1 MDNLLDI
8 YFFFNLIY
16 SNVQVLCYN
25 KQSLINFYLE
35 AIFIIT
41 GIITEY
47 NPFHKG
53 HKYHLENAIKDTNA
67 SHIVCVMS
75 GNFMQRGIPAIV
87 DKWKRTE
94 MALKN
99 GVDLVLELPLVYS
112 VSSAERFSFGSVSL
126 LNSLGIVDN
135 LYFGSEEGRIEPLKK
150 IADVLSEEPENFK
163 ELLKHHINSGLPFHK
178 SRSMALTEYIKC
190 GDIENILANSNN
202 ILGIEYLKAL
212 NTLKSQIHPYT
223 LKREGSNYNDNI
235 INKIFSS
242 ATSIRKHLKTGS
254 LDRLTDI
261 LPEKTYDILYKI
273 NSSQSPFIFEEDMFK
288 YIKFKLLTEGAEN
301 LKNLPDA
308 SEGLDNK
315 IYKEILNS
323 NSLDELILKVK
334 SKRYTYTRINRIL
347 AQYFLGLESYD
358 LLSLAKTPAPYA
370 RVLGFTSKGREIL
383 KEMKEKCSIEI
394 ITKVPRNNL
403 SPHMELDILGTKAYS
418 ILNPSVNPMDDYL
431 KGPVIIK

>member
-1 MDNLLDI
+1 M
-8 YFFFNLIY
+8 
-16 SNVQVLCYN
+16 
-25 KQSLINFYLE
+25 E

-53 HKYHLENAIKDTNA
+53 HKYHLDSAIKDTNA

-87 DKWKRTE
+87 DKWNRTE

-112 VSSAERFSFGSVSL
+112 ISSAEHFAFGSVSL

-135 LYFGSEEGRIEPLKK
+135 LYFGSEEGRIEPLKQ
-150 IADVLSEEPENFK
+150 IADVLSEEPAPFQK
-163 ELLKHHINSGLPFHK
+163 LLKHHINSGLPFHK
-178 SRSMALTEYIKC
+178 SRALALNEYIESK
-190 GDIENILANSNN
+190 DIKDILSNSNN

-212 NTLKSQIHPYT
+212 NILNSKIHPYT
-223 LKREGSNYNDNI
+223 LKREGSNYNDNN
-235 INKIFSS
+235 INHMFSS
-242 ATSIRKHLKTGS
+242 ATSIRKHLKTG
-254 LDRLTDI
+254 LLNKLQDI
-261 LPEKTYDILYKI
+261 LPEETYEILYKI
-273 NSSQSPFIFEEDMFK
+273 NSSQSHFIFEEDMFK

-301 LKNLPDA
+301 VKKLPDA
-308 SEGLDNK
+308 SEGLNNK

-323 NSLDELILKVK
+323 NSIDELILKVK

-383 KEMKEKCSIEI
+383 REMKEKSSIEI
-394 ITKVPRNNL
+394 ITKVPRNNI
-403 SPHMELDILGTKAYS
+403 SHHMELDILGTKAYS
-418 ILNPSVNPMDDYL
+418 ILNPSINPIDDYL